1 MKTKDTGSVYRRRP
15 LLVILLILSLA
26 ILVRIVYINQLG
38 DNPFFDY
45 PIVDSD
51 SYDVMATKIA
61 EGENPTEGPFFQ
73 PPLYPY
79 FLGILYNLFGHNLF
93 TIRFL
98 QMLLGVVNV
107 LLAYLLAKRI
117 FGPGVAVA
125 VGVALSIY
133 GTMLFFEGELLAP
146 ALIIFLNL
154 LLILSLL
161 WSLDKPAWW
170 RALLSGLVLGASAIA
185 MAVIL
190 PFALVVLVYGLLRLR
205 RRKEPVGWRRMLVM
219 GLCFLLGIMAV
230 IFPVTLR
237 NLQEGDDLV
246 LISSNAGINFFIGS
260 GKDFDQKVGIR
271 PGYEWQALLQE
282 PIEAGYKKPSEQS
295 AYFVDKGMKIIA
307 KDPLGYL
314 AVLGKKLSLFAHGN
328 EIMRNQEL
336 YPFREYSSLLSILVW
351 KWGLAFPYGLLFP
364 LAVVGA
370 VFALARKK
378 EGSWLILLFSAS
390 HILVIILFFVCA
402 RYRMNILP
410 FLVILAVYGVFAL
423 VSLFRERRW
432 LRAAISCGLL
442 TVLLVACNWNVGE
455 MATEFNADAYY
466 NLGVKYMEEGR
477 PEAKAMYEKAVALL
491 PDYPEA
497 NGNLGIYLDQE
508 GDHLG
513 AIACFQVVLER
524 YPDDVEA
531 NLNLGIAKFGLGD
544 IEGAREQFLMVL
556 ALDGDNQLAQ
566 NNLAVVERV
575 VREREALALNPK
587 IGELLAK
594 LQAEPNNPAL
604 LTNLGAAYLD
614 VEYYELALKPLQAAV
629 AIAPGLFQ
637 AHNNLG
643 IVLAELGDTFGARRE
658 FETALMMDPENE
670 SVKLNL
676 EKLGEKKIIEE

>member
-26 ILVRIVYINQLG
+26 ILIRIVYINQLG

-79 FLGILYNLFGHNLF
+79 FLGFLYNLFGHNLF

-117 FGPGVAVA
+117 FGPRVAVA

-190 PFALVVLVYGLLRLR
+190 LFALVVLVYGLLRLR

-219 GLCFLLGIMAV
+219 GLCFLLGVMAV

-282 PIEAGYKKPSEQS
+282 PIEAGYEKPSEQS

-336 YPFREYSSLLSILVW
+336 YPFREYSFLLSILVW

-390 HILVIILFFVCA
+390 HILIIILFFVCA

-432 LRAAISCGLL
+432 LKAVISCGLL

-508 GDHLG
+508 GDHMG

-524 YPDDVEA
+524 YPDDIEA

-544 IEGAREQFLMVL
+544 IEGAREQFLLVL
-556 ALDGDNQLAQ
+556 ELDGDNQLAQ

-575 VREREALALNPK
+575 VREREALALNPG
-587 IGELLAK
+587 IGEFLTQ

-614 VEYYELALKPLQAAV
+614 VEYYDLALEPLQAAV

-643 IVLAELGDTFGARRE
+643 IVLAELGDISGARRE
-658 FETALMMDPENE
+658 FETALMLDPENE

-676 EKLGEKKIIEE
+676 EKLGDKKIIKE

>member
-1 MKTKDTGSVYRRRP
+1 VKTKDTGSVYRRRP

-26 ILVRIVYINQLG
+26 ILIRIVYINQLG

-51 SYDVMATKIA
+51 TYDVMATKIA

-79 FLGILYNLFGHNLF
+79 FLGFLYNLFGHNLF

-117 FGPGVAVA
+117 FGTGVAVA
-125 VGVALSIY
+125 VGVALSLY

-271 PGYEWQALLQE
+271 PGYEWQALLKE
-282 PIEAGYKKPSEQS
+282 PIEAGYEKPSEQS

-432 LRAAISCGLL
+432 LRAVISCGLL
-442 TVLLVACNWNVGE
+442 TALLVACNWNVGE

-497 NGNLGIYLDQE
+497 NGNLGVYLDQE

-513 AIACFQVVLER
+513 AIACFQVVLDQ
-524 YPDDVEA
+524 YPDDIEA

-544 IEGAREQFLMVL
+544 IEGAREQFLLVL

-587 IGELLAK
+587 IGELLVK

-614 VEYYELALKPLQAAV
+614 VEYYELALEPLQAAV
-629 AIAPGLFQ
+629 AIAPALFQ

-643 IVLAELGDTFGARRE
+643 IVLAELGDTSGARRE
-658 FETALMMDPENE
+658 FETALMLDPENE

-676 EKLGEKKIIEE
+676 EKLGEKKLIEE